1 MIRRKLK
8 WFTTALALATLA
20 GSCKKDILDIKPTQ
34 FVSDVAVFED
44 LTLTSQ
50 FVTNIYGT
58 LLGGFDR
65 RDAGLGNDWSR
76 GMGMLAMATDDAE
89 GPASTSLN
97 NLNNGDLNPTFTY
110 GTEMWAFDYQVIRKC
125 NTLLARIDAVPGNED
140 LKNRLKAEGL
150 FLRAFS
156 YADLLK
162 AFGGVPLII
171 TEQNVTDDLFVPRS
185 SYEEVLTQVIADC
198 DAAAAVLPASYG
210 PEELGRATKGA
221 AMALKAR
228 MLLYAASPLN
238 NPGNEVSRWQAAAIA
253 AKAVMDL
260 NIYSLY
266 PNYYRLFLDKAG
278 NNEVIFARKYA
289 RPGVTHE
296 TPWKLSMSIQVPDVL
311 GGAWGGFSPTQNLV
325 DAYEMKN
332 GKPISDAAS
341 GYNPQQ
347 PYTDRDSRLDQSVL
361 RNGSTWKGIT
371 VETWEG
377 GNAQKAANGDRTK
390 TGYGLRKMVDEK
402 YVNADQV
409 YQGGD
414 NDWIYIRY
422 AEVLLN
428 YAEAQNE
435 AVGADGTVESAINL
449 VRARAGQPALTGL
462 SQSDMRDRIRNERR
476 VELAF
481 EEHRFWDVRRW
492 KLGSTY
498 FNMPVRR
505 MRIENNSGTFNYTVQ
520 DLENRT
526 YREHQNVLPIP
537 QAEIDRNPKLTQN
550 GGY

>member
-140 LKNRLKAEGL
+140 LKNRLKAEGQ

-238 NPGNEVSRWQAAAIA
+238 NPGNEASRWQAAASA

-278 NNEVIFARKYA
+278 NSEVIFARKYA

-390 TGYGLRKMVDEK
+390 TGYGLKKMVDEK

-492 KLGSTY
+492 NLGSTY
-498 FNMPVRR
+498 FNMPVKR

-526 YREHQNVLPIP
+526 YREHQNLLPIP

>member
-140 LKNRLKAEGL
+140 LKNRLKAEGQ

-162 AFGGVPLII
+162 AFGGVPLIT
-171 TEQNVTDDLFVPRS
+171 TEQSVTDDLFVPRS

-238 NPGNEVSRWQAAAIA
+238 NPGNEASRWQAAASA

-260 NIYSLY
+260 NVYSLY

-347 PYTDRDSRLDQSVL
+347 PYSDRDSRLDQSVL

-390 TGYGLRKMVDEK
+390 TGYGLKKMVDEK

-428 YAEAQNE
+428 FAEAQNE
-435 AVGADGTVESAINL
+435 AVGADGTVENAINL

-498 FNMPVRR
+498 FNMPVKR

-526 YREHQNVLPIP
+526 YREHQNLLPIP